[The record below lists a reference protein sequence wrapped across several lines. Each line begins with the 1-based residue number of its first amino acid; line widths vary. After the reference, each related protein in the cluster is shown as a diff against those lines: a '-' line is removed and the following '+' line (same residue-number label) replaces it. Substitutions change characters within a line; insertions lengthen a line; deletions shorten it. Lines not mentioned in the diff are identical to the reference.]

1 MEKMNREEMMDR
13 AWRFIADCGITEDEG
28 EYDTT
33 TVYMYLVQDINQ
45 VRDALIADLGKGW
58 DLTGYLDDFFRR
70 HNIQW
75 ECGAYVNEMRL
86 EK

>member
-1 MEKMNREEMMDR
+1 MEKMTRMEKAE
-13 AWRFIADCGITEDEG
+13 AFIQNNNITD
-28 EYDTT
+28 
-33 TVYMYLVQDINQ
+33 LVQDINQ